1 MILPISILLL
11 CQLLGET
18 TARGLALPIPG
29 PVLGMAVL
37 LIGFAVIP
45 RLPAL
50 MMPTAQGLLG
60 HLSLLF
66 VPAAVGVVSYIDIL
80 GEVGGALFFVI
91 VASTALALVASA
103 VTFVV
108 VAHLCGDDGA
118 SSSGEPQP

>member
-37 LIGFAVIP
+37 LVGFAVIP
-45 RLPAL
+45 QLPAL

-66 VPAAVGVVSYIDIL
+66 VPAAVGVVSYVDIL
-80 GEVGGALFFVI
+80 GEVGGALLFVI
-91 VASTALALVASA
+91 IASTALALVASA

-108 VAHLCGDDGA
+108 VAHLCGDDSGT
-118 SSSGEPQP
+118 SSGEAQS